1 MKVTVIP
8 AKNKQFIR
16 AGIYARVST
25 AGKAQLRSLSAQV
38 SALIR
43 FVYEM
48 EHWHLK
54 DVYMEVVSG
63 KETSGR
69 TEFQRM
75 LQDCENKQLDYV
87 VAKSVERFGRDTVDV
102 VDTVRKIRNAGAQVY
117 FQRENIDTARMAD
130 ELSISLA
137 AAIAQAENETRSMNI
152 RQGLIYGAENGTSG
166 LYRRKCFGYDK
177 DHDGNLV
184 VNQTQA
190 EVVKKIFR
198 LCIEGN
204 SIISI
209 RNILFEEQIPTP
221 GGELKFWS
229 KKSITDILKNLKYT
243 GTAVI
248 KPNSHPGCRTGLA
261 NACPVI
267 ITEEVYNHAQE
278 ALENRT
284 RHQSKSSD

>member
-8 AKNKQFIR
+8 AKKKQFIR

-38 SALIR
+38 SALTR

-267 ITEEVYNHAQE
+267 ITEEMYNHAQE